1 MCYMEPIVGQRLAGQ
16 VPLRLPAQLEERC
29 CLHAEISVPHGE
41 GPLRF
46 SERYSRR
53 QWLSDTRSIQV
64 VLFQLRVT
72 I

>member
-1 MCYMEPIVGQRLAGQ
+1 MIVPWITQNETKLKFNIIMEN
-16 VPLRLPAQLEERC
+16 
-29 CLHAEISVPHGE
+29 AETSVPDGE
-41 GPLRF
+41 GPVRF
-46 SERYSRR
+46 SKRYSRR